1 VWPITTTFD
10 ELARVYLAYS
20 RDNKRSWDRDERSVK
35 ALREVFSGKRLTE
48 ITPAAIERYQTGRL
62 ASMSRHDRHLRPG
75 TVNREL
81 ACLKHMFNVA
91 RKGLIELKATF

>member
-62 ASMSRHDRHLRPG
+62 ASMSRQRPG

-81 ACLKHMFNVA
+81 ACLKHMFNAHA
-91 RKGLIELKATF
+91 RDSSS